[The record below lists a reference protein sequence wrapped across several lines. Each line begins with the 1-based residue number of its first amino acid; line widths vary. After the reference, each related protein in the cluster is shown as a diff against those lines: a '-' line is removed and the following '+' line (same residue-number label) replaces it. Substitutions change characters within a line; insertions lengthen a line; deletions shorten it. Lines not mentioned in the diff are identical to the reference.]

1 MRADSTPFGG
11 VTSESPQ
18 AHSSRSLLENGSLLT
33 RKAWTGVGGY
43 FATLDILHLHEARGL
58 ELAESARCQRLL
70 SRSLERSCRR
80 CRPRA
85 GVVPDP
91 RAAFGGAA
99 LGCGWPNLG
108 VWSAQ
113 YGQDFRFVAT
123 RASLSCST
131 KGSLT
136 QAIGFRH
143 ATLCGRERV
152 SGRTADSCR

>member
-85 GVVPDP
+85 GVVPGP
-91 RAAFGGAA
+91 RAAFGV
-99 LGCGWPNLG
+99 LGGLWRLR
-108 VWSAQ
+108 Q
-113 YGQDFRFVAT
+113 
-123 RASLSCST
+123 
-131 KGSLT
+131 
-136 QAIGFRH
+136 
-143 ATLCGRERV
+143 V
-152 SGRTADSCR
+152 SGTAQHLGTGCPI